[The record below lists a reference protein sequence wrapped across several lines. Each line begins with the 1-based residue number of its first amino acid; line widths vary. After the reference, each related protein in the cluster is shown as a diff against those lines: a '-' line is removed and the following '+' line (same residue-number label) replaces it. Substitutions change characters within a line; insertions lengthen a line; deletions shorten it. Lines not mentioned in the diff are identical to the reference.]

1 MKTKRLL
8 CLGAGASA
16 LDNAVRAL
24 EAKASGVTLYCRR
37 SELQRVQPFNWLSFL
52 SFLRHFSELAN
63 EWRWKFMRYL
73 LALRESFPKVT
84 WDRANKFKEFN
95 IQTGAD
101 WEDLHIKDE
110 RISILTAKGIFEAD
124 FLIFGTGFSIDLGI
138 QRN

>member
-1 MKTKRLL
+1 
-8 CLGAGASA
+8 
-16 LDNAVRAL
+16 
-24 EAKASGVTLYCRR
+24 
-37 SELQRVQPFNWLSFL
+37 
-52 SFLRHFSELAN
+52 
-63 EWRWKFMRYL
+63 MRYL

-84 WDRANKFKEFN
+84 WDRANKCKEFN